1 MASRIKYLWLLVFQV
16 ILVILFFVFVR
27 YDGDKNVNIRGY
39 EDAHVM
45 IYVGFG
51 FLMTFLMK
59 YCYGALGINW
69 MLAALVA
76 QWSIITQGLF
86 HMKDMT
92 IPLNKKTILEADIMS
107 ATVLI
112 TFGALLGRASVN
124 QLLFIAIVEALI
136 GSLNLYLIEAVIK
149 ASDVGGSMAIHS
161 YGAFFGIAVSGAWV
175 CCRKQRDQ
183 PQDEGHPLEKPSYM
197 TDVTSMIVSGAWMRC
212 RKRRDQPQ
220 DDVHPFEGPSYSS
233 YTTDVTSMIGS
244 IFLFIYWPSFN
255 AALTGSDADY
265 QRAVVNTYLSLAA
278 CSVVTFVLSAF
289 LRHGKFEMEH
299 IQNSTLAGGV
309 GVGTVC
315 NMHITA
321 GGAILIGI
329 GAAFVSVFG
338 FAKLKASL
346 YIQYGN
352 PFLIR
357 KCGLLDT
364 CGVLH
369 LHGFPG
375 VYSGIIS
382 VIVAA
387 LATEK
392 MYGAEGLKTVFEA
405 IGHGRSTGMQGA
417 MQLAALLCSLGL
429 AIVFGVITGC
439 ITRLKIFDPLS
450 KEQQFNDEQF
460 WEIPT

>member
-1 MASRIKYLWLLVFQV
+1 
-16 ILVILFFVFVR
+16 
-27 YDGDKNVNIRGY
+27 
-39 EDAHVM
+39 M

-59 YCYGALGINW
+59 YCYGAVGVNW
-69 MLAALVA
+69 LLAALVA

-86 HMKDMT
+86 HMKDMI
-92 IPLNKKTILEADIMS
+92 IPLNKKVILEADIMS

-136 GSLNLYLIEAVIK
+136 GSLNLYLIERVIEG
-149 ASDVGGSMAIHS
+149 SDVGGSMAIHA

-175 CCRKQRDQ
+175 CCRKKKDQ
-183 PQDEGHPLEKPSYM
+183 PQDDGGHPLEKPSYM
-197 TDVTSMIVSGAWMRC
+197 TDVTSMI
-212 RKRRDQPQ
+212 
-220 DDVHPFEGPSYSS
+220 
-233 YTTDVTSMIGS
+233 GS
-244 IFLFIYWPSFN
+244 AFLFIYWPSFN
-255 AALTGSDADY
+255 AALTRTDSDY

-278 CSVVTFVLSAF
+278 CSVATFALSAF

-315 NMHITA
+315 NMHITP
-321 GGAILIGI
+321 GGAIIIGT

-338 FAKLKASL
+338 FAKLK
-346 YIQYGN
+346 

-364 CGVLH
+364 CGVMH

-375 VYSGIIS
+375 VYSGLVSII
-382 VIVAA
+382 AA
-387 LATEK
+387 AVATEE
-392 MYGAEGLKTVFEA
+392 MYGAAGLKSVFEA
-405 IGHGRSTGMQGA
+405 LEPWSR
-417 MQLAALLCSLGL
+417 
-429 AIVFGVITGC
+429 
-439 ITRLKIFDPLS
+439 K
-450 KEQQFNDEQF
+450 
-460 WEIPT
+460 

>member
-1 MASRIKYLWLLVFQV
+1 MASRLKYLWILVFQV
-16 ILVILFFVFVR
+16 VLVILFFVFVR
-27 YDGDKNVNIRGY
+27 YDGNNNVNVRGY

-45 IYVGFG
+45 IYIGFG

-59 YCYGALGINW
+59 YCYGAVGINLL
-69 MLAALVA
+69 LAALVA

-124 QLLFIAIVEALI
+124 QLLVIAIVEALI
-136 GSLNLYLIEAVIK
+136 GSLNLYLIEAVIE
-149 ASDVGGSMAIHS
+149 ATDVGGSMAIHA

-175 CCRKQRDQ
+175 CCRKRRDQ
-183 PQDEGHPLEKPSYM
+183 TQDDHGHPLERPSY
-197 TDVTSMIVSGAWMRC
+197 I
-212 RKRRDQPQ
+212 
-220 DDVHPFEGPSYSS
+220 
-233 YTTDVTSMIGS
+233 TDVTSMIGS
-244 IFLFIYWPSFN
+244 LFLFVYWPSFN
-255 AALTGSDADY
+255 AALTGSDIDY

-278 CSVVTFVLSAF
+278 CSVVTFVLSSL

-321 GGAILIGI
+321 GGAIIIGM

-338 FAKLKASL
+338 FAMLK
-346 YIQYGN
+346 

-382 VIVAA
+382 IIVAA
-387 LATEK
+387 VATED
-392 MYGAEGLKTVFEA
+392 MYGPEGLKTVFEA
-405 IGHGRSTGMQGA
+405 VGHGRSTGTQGA
-417 MQLAALLCSLGL
+417 MQLVALICTLVL
-429 AIVFGVITGC
+429 ALVFGIITGC
-439 ITRLKIFDPLS
+439 ITRLKIFEPLA
-450 KEQQFNDEQF
+450 KPHQFNDEHF
-460 WEIPT
+460 WEIP

>member
-1 MASRIKYLWLLVFQV
+1 MSNFEVIFFSTVNKMASRIKYLWLLVFQV

-27 YDGDKNVNIRGY
+27 YDGDKDVNLRGY

-69 MLAALVA
+69 LLAALVA

-86 HMKDMT
+86 HMKNMT

-136 GSLNLYLIEAVIK
+136 GSLNLYLVEAIIE
-149 ASDVGGSMAIHS
+149 ASDVGGSMAIHA

-175 CCRKQRDQ
+175 CSR
-183 PQDEGHPLEKPSYM
+183 E
-197 TDVTSMIVSGAWMRC
+197 
-212 RKRRDQPQ
+212 RRDQPQ
-220 DDVHPFEGPSYSS
+220 DDGHPFEKPSYM
-233 YTTDVTSMIGS
+233 TDVTSMIGS

-289 LRHGKFEMEH
+289 LHHGKFEMEH

-321 GGAILIGI
+321 GGAILIGM

-346 YIQYGN
+346 YSLII
-352 PFLIR
+352 FLF
-357 KCGLLDT
+357 T
-364 CGVLH
+364 M
-369 LHGFPG
+369 
-375 VYSGIIS
+375 
-382 VIVAA
+382 
-387 LATEK
+387 ATHIK
-392 MYGAEGLKTVFEA
+392 
-405 IGHGRSTGMQGA
+405 
-417 MQLAALLCSLGL
+417 
-429 AIVFGVITGC
+429 
-439 ITRLKIFDPLS
+439 
-450 KEQQFNDEQF
+450 DEY
-460 WEIPT
+460 E